1 MIPISHRNGEV
12 SEKAG
17 SGCPGD
23 EFLGLVKGWLGAGG
37 TLWENNRARR
47 ARLGQ
52 TDVYLQPPEGYKTH
66 SGFNRFPPFPI
77 DPLHFT
83 DNDFYFSLFLLF
95 VSFCL
100 FVYRSVKHR
109 KAGPEPI
116 EVAEEQTQHP
126 FQRPLTLPVALTL
139 ALSLALLVF
148 ALEISRTTW
157 TYAMFQMPSDDVTDA
172 MRDDPT
178 FILLDIESNPH
189 AVRVVRFIPA
199 REMISMFSELERGGY
214 SNAGEAATKFEK
226 ERRERLM
233 LSRMFWAGAVAFGL
247 ITAIMIWKGS
257 RRRRS
262 SAAGQERGD
271 QPPS

>member
-1 MIPISHRNGEV
+1 MVQKCRAPQTLAWRSLE
-12 SEKAG
+12 
-17 SGCPGD
+17 
-23 EFLGLVKGWLGAGG
+23 LVQ
-37 TLWENNRARR
+37 N
-47 ARLGQ
+47 LGQ
-52 TDVYLQPPEGYKTH
+52 VISSLAIWSLSAAFSLGVAGLIARFWLVTPDVRGDRF
-66 SGFNRFPPFPI
+66 FNRFPPFPI

-83 DNDFYFSLFLLF
+83 DNYFYFSLFLLF

-148 ALEISRTTW
+148 ALETSRTTW